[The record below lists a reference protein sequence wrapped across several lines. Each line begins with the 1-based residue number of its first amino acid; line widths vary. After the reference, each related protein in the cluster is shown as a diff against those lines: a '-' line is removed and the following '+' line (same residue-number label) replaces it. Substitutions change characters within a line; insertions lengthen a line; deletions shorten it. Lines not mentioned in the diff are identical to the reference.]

1 MNDLKQVIRLKLQLG
16 KNCSEE
22 AKNKFSRKKEYG

>member
-22 AKNKFSRKKEYG
+22 AKNKFNRKKEYG